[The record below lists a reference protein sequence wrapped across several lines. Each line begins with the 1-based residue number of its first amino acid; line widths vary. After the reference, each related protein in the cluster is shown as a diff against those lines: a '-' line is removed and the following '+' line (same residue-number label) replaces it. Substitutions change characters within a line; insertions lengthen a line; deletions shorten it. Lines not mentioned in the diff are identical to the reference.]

1 MHLVALFI
9 CCVFLSLSGSIFAV
23 EFKDCGSS
31 KAHVM
36 AVIISPCPSEPCILH
51 KGHHASVIIT
61 FMASQSVSAGGTKV
75 QAALT
80 TGFRTIPMPDSDVC
94 GHLTPAC
101 PVLAKQLYSYTY
113 ASVVRGETPSGQ
125 MTIKWELLD
134 TKKDPFLCVQFEV
147 QIV

>member
-23 EFKDCGSS
+23 EFKDC
-31 KAHVM
+31 A
-36 AVIISPCPSEPCILH
+36 
-51 KGHHASVIIT
+51 
-61 FMASQSVSAGGTKV
+61 QSVSAGGTKV